1 MNKIMITK
9 EKNLLNPISLFS
21 GAFMILLFSSFST
34 TALSLESANAFGNAE
49 FKLSLDNSLVSFTGR
64 YLGDKD
70 VNVINW
76 ITASDENTDYFTL
89 ERSIDNGP
97 FEEIAKVDAKST
109 SSAEALY
116 SFDDTE
122 ILMGGIYNYR
132 LQQVSSNDSSVWS
145 DLVSVNVRRLQE
157 LEPSVKVF
165 PDTVS
170 ELVNVD
176 IVKGESDVVSVDLFD
191 LRGKSVEINNVKAHA
206 GGSFASVQIPV
217 KELPKASYIL
227 RVDVGNQVFIKKVT
241 LVE

>member
-1 MNKIMITK
+1 MYKIIVNK
-9 EKNLLNPISLFS
+9 ENNFLYPISLFS
-21 GAFMILLFSSFST
+21 AAFMILLFSSFST
-34 TALSLESANAFGNAE
+34 TSLSLETTDTFGDAE

-70 VNVINW
+70 VNIINW

-97 FEEIAKVDAKST
+97 FEEIGKVDAKST
-109 SSAEALY
+109 GSAEALY

-122 ILMGGIYNYR
+122 ILIGGIYNYR
-132 LQQVSSNDSSVWS
+132 LQQVSRNDSSVWS
-145 DLVSVNVRRLQE
+145 DLVSINVRRLVE
-157 LEPSVKVF
+157 SETSVKVF
-165 PDTVS
+165 PDTAS

-176 IVKGESDVVSVDLFD
+176 IVKGESDVVSVNLFD
-191 LRGKSVEINNVKAHA
+191 LRGKSVTINNVNVFA

-217 KELPKASYIL
+217 TKLPKATYIL
-227 RVDVGNQVFIKKVT
+227 RIDVGNQVFIKKVT